1 MFVTSY
7 DPLTI
12 FIYQDGLV
20 RFATQKYSTKNRKS
34 RFAHLT
40 NFSVNKKATNF
51 ITPDSVADDGQSEP
65 KTSKWSLKAL
75 KIAMEK

>member
-1 MFVTSY
+1 ME
-7 DPLTI
+7 LI
-12 FIYQDGLV
+12 N
-20 RFATQKYSTKNRKS
+20 KNNDTLKK
-34 RFAHLT
+34 
-40 NFSVNKKATNF
+40 NKEVNKKATNF